1 MGFPFQPVDRVLL
14 PIHGSDGLFPVNQVY
29 CVGRNYAAH
38 AREMGA
44 DDRKPPFFFTKPSY
58 SITTGDVKYPPN
70 TEDLQHEVELVLAV
84 GEDMSIFGFALG
96 VDLTRRD
103 LQGQA
108 KKDGKPWFRGK
119 SFVGS
124 APISRIIPIEGLE
137 ELSCLELRLMVNGEL
152 RQSGSCAD
160 MIWLP
165 EELLC
170 EMAADVPLKQGD
182 IIFTGT
188 PEGVGKINTG
198 DFIEASILNKIELS
212 FKII

>member
-1 MGFPFQPVDRVLL
+1 MGFPFQPVERVLL
-14 PIHGSDGLFPVNQVY
+14 PIHGTDELFPVNQVY

-38 AREMGA
+38 AKEMGA

-58 SITTGDVKYPPN
+58 SIITGDVIYPPN
-70 TEDLQHEVELVLAV
+70 TEDLQYEVELVLAV
-84 GEDMSIFGFALG
+84 GEDMSIFGFAVG

-137 ELSCLELRLMVNGEL
+137 ELSGLELRLMVNGEL

>member
-1 MGFPFQPVDRVLL
+1 MGFPFQPVERVLL
-14 PIHGSDGLFPVNQVY
+14 PIHGTDELFPVNQVY

-38 AREMGA
+38 AKEMGA

-58 SITTGDVKYPPN
+58 SIITGDVIYPPN
-70 TEDLQHEVELVLAV
+70 TEDLQYEVELVLAV
-84 GEDMSIFGFALG
+84 GEDMSIFGFAVG

-103 LQGQA
+103 LQSQA

-137 ELSCLELRLMVNGEL
+137 ELSGLELRLMVNGEL
-152 RQSGSCAD
+152 RQSGSCTD
-160 MIWLP
+160 MIWSP
-165 EELLC
+165 QELLC

-182 IIFTGT
+182 IIFSGT

>member
-1 MGFPFQPVDRVLL
+1 MDFPFQPVERVLL
-14 PIHGSDGLFPVNQVY
+14 PIHGTDELFPVNQVY

-58 SITTGDVKYPPN
+58 SIITGDVKYPPN

-84 GEDMSIFGFALG
+84 GEDMSIFGFAVG

-103 LQGQA
+103 LQSQA

-137 ELSCLELRLMVNGEL
+137 ELSGLELRLMVNGEL

>member
-38 AREMGA
+38 AREMGV

-58 SITTGDVKYPPN
+58 SIITGDVKYPPN

-84 GEDMSIFGFALG
+84 GEDMSIFGFAVG

-137 ELSCLELRLMVNGEL
+137 ELSGLELRLMVNGEL